1 VHAGVSPIKEDS
13 MLVLTRRMTET
24 IMIDG
29 EIEVTV
35 LAVQGDRVRLG
46 IKAPPHLRVDRLEIH
61 QRRAET
67 DESDAA
73 LVAPRG

>member
-1 VHAGVSPIKEDS
+1 
-13 MLVLTRRMTET
+13 MLVLTRRMNET

-29 EIEVTV
+29 EIEVTI

-46 IKAPPHLRVDRLEIH
+46 IKAPPHMRVDRLEIH

-67 DESDAA
+67 ESDAA
-73 LVAPRG
+73 LVVPRG